1 MVDFAVHWA
10 ESKHCPSGGIELN
23 EQGVHKTCTLSCHAA
38 LGHSLTKFLLP
49 LHTKLQEEDEAIL
62 SVSEH
67 TKEVNWYPHHKA
79 PIKAQTGALSR
90 QKAAGTLKA
99 TQNSLLIISLCV
111 CVCVSW
117 GFYTEEAEVTQLQPS
132 SALCLSIRL
141 TSANLKRVV
150 GHNWH
155 IMKRW
160 HSDCTAFIKAI
171 PSFHSP
177 GSFSF

>member
-99 TQNSLLIISLCV
+99 TQNSLLIIALCV
-111 CVCVSW
+111 CVCVCPEDFTLKKQKWPSCSPALL
-117 GFYTEEAEVTQLQPS
+117 FAFPFALQVP
-132 SALCLSIRL
+132 I
-141 TSANLKRVV
+141 
-150 GHNWH
+150 
-155 IMKRW
+155 
-160 HSDCTAFIKAI
+160 
-171 PSFHSP
+171 
-177 GSFSF
+177 

>member
-10 ESKHCPSGGIELN
+10 ELKHCPSGGFELN

-38 LGHSLTKFLLP
+38 LGHGLTKFLLP
-49 LHTKLQEEDEAIL
+49 LHTKPQEEDEAIL

-67 TKEVNWYPHHKA
+67 MKGVNWYPHHKA

-99 TQNSLLIISLCV
+99 TQNSLLIIALCV
-111 CVCVSW
+111 CVCVLRILHWRSRSDP
-117 GFYTEEAEVTQLQPS
+117 AAAQLCSLPFHSPYKCQFKT
-132 SALCLSIRL
+132 C
-141 TSANLKRVV
+141 V